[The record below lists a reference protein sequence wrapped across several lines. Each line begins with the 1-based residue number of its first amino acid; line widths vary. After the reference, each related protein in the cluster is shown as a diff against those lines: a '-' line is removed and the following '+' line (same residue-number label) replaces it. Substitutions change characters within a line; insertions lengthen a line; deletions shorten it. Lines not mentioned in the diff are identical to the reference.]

1 MLKKKDK
8 NKVHK
13 PKNTIVGGGVKDEN
27 ISIMSIKDKLELL
40 KKISDLPI
48 IKIYFKNSPFD
59 KVSDTNYNTLD
70 QFLVKNDGDYNITLQ
85 IIKYI
90 LMCLYLGDDECY
102 YYLEKYIRSVKSK
115 LGEYKDNSTIF
126 PNIDIY
132 EISGNNYTNYNNNA
146 SLLFEDLKSK
156 IGKSLTS
163 NGIADDMVN
172 NFIIRKYKY
181 KLYLRKN
188 VDNKDILEADKVDLY
203 VPIEYYSSV
212 TNDEIKKLMIEYK
225 DDSTGKPNISFRQVL
240 NTNIKTII
248 NDINTNNAENEDIIV
263 IRQNYNKKVLLNEEN
278 LTGTMIIGFINSLYD
293 TPIKYN
299 EYEEHINQNI
309 LKFNTMFF
317 INLFIKNNKD
327 RQLHEDTLAELL
339 AHLRRSAIGFYKEE
353 QPFIKL
359 VKESIYHNYGIN
371 EKTFQDDTSL
381 VNKVTKIQAK
391 ASINEW
397 IKNKDCNDQ
406 NNKKGINNILFY
418 SFMLYNNTDDNMFGN
433 NNNNNIIIIQRLKK
447 ISKRWLNSVGI
458 YIRDEV
464 DNCNIIIDAIF
475 KEKDYLE
482 GFTLYTKESMKNLD
496 KEGIDYNVFFTKFQK
511 IAQSIKDIIPPTAT
525 EVKKKYNSSITDYKN
540 KYNGLNSTDIYT
552 ITAIQKLSI

>member
-8 NKVHK
+8 NKLHK
-13 PKNTIVGGGVKDEN
+13 PKNTIVGGVKDEN

-40 KKISDLPI
+40 KKISNTPF
-48 IKIYFKNSPFD
+48 IKSHFKNSPFD
-59 KVSDTNYNTLD
+59 KGPDDKYKSLQNFLEKNNNNYD
-70 QFLVKNDGDYNITLQ
+70 VALQ

-102 YYLEKYIRSVKSK
+102 YYLEKYIRSNRPNIP
-115 LGEYKDNSTIF
+115 LQYYEDNDIIF
-126 PNIDIY
+126 PNIGIY
-132 EISGNNYTNYNNNA
+132 NIGDYNNKIYDNNVN
-146 SLLFEDLKSK
+146 LLFENLKSK
-156 IGKSLTS
+156 IDDDLGVKRKLGKFRYFVD
-163 NGIADDMVN
+163 A
-172 NFIIRKYKY
+172 KYKY
-181 KLYLRKN
+181 RLYLRIN
-188 VDNKDILEADKVDLY
+188 ADNQDNPTIENVDLY
-203 VPIEYYSSV
+203 VPNKYHESV
-212 TNDEIKKLMIEYK
+212 SDVNIKKVMEGYFDDVLKQNNPDFKKVVNANIE
-225 DDSTGKPNISFRQVL
+225 II
-240 NTNIKTII
+240 IK
-248 NDINTNNAENEDIIV
+248 DINTKNTDNEDIIV
-263 IRQNYNKKVLLNEEN
+263 IRQNYKKELLNQDN

-406 NNKKGINNILFY
+406 NNKTGINNILFY
-418 SFMLYNNTDDNMFGN
+418 SFMLYNNTDNNMFG

-540 KYNGLNSTDIYT
+540 KYNGLNSTDIDT